1 MNERNREELDEVSNK
16 RLTSMAYDIAKGLEY
31 LAEQKYVHRD
41 IACRFVSRPMLTNM
55 HSTGFI
61 EFWNLFFFF
70 NVIFDIILRLQLF

>member
-41 IACRFVSRPMLTNM
+41 IACRFVSRPMLTQCILYDLSNFGTSSSFQCNFRY
-55 HSTGFI
+55 HFETPATG
-61 EFWNLFFFF
+61 
-70 NVIFDIILRLQLF
+70 